1 MHQDVFAVCAGSL
14 GTTGWCVGLV
24 MSAVQVRVDFEQP
37 GQLRRV
43 KQSGKWLSQHV
54 LSKSKKK

>member
-1 MHQDVFAVCAGSL
+1 MAMHQDV
-14 GTTGWCVGLV
+14 
-24 MSAVQVRVDFEQP
+24 SAVLKALATDSCCSCVTCAMQVRVDFEQP
-37 GQLRRV
+37 GQPRRV